1 MSLTVVLAAPLA
13 GHVSP
18 SCLANHWLSVPSL
31 VGNSR
36 FSKELQCAMPTVCPP
51 DSVTRSVASRLI
63 LARNLSSVVTF
74 DVGAGSASNTA
85 VCDAGDSESRRPRGT
100 IYAGPPA
107 MPTES
112 RAARATMSAQET
124 TVAPQALSRRAR
136 RSLMALNAAGRSVRL
151 GPASCSLFS
160 VAVESRRME
169 ASQPCTKQSWK
180 WRRMRAA
187 ARPTFCFTADARKSL
202 TIDSALGHKSN
213 DRPDASGGYLLAAA
227 ATSAAAAVAGALSSS
242 NSNAADAATT
252 AVCPAMLRSS

>member
-1 MSLTVVLAAPLA
+1 MSLTVVFTAPLA

-51 DSVTRSVASRLI
+51 ESVTRLI

-100 IYAGPPA
+100 WYAGPPA

-124 TVAPQALSRRAR
+124 TVPPQALSRRAR

-160 VAVESRRME
+160 VGVESRRME

-180 WRRMRAA
+180 WSRISAA

-202 TIDSALGHKSN
+202 TIDSALGHVF
-213 DRPDASGGYLLAAA
+213 L
-227 ATSAAAAVAGALSSS
+227 
-242 NSNAADAATT
+242 
-252 AVCPAMLRSS
+252 